1 MSFDDLNDENLL
13 IYAAKFYDKPNVL
26 MSEFKDDMK
35 RFNYLKRLFFKYQ
48 KYGEIRER
56 LILNHLV
63 VIYNVFGVEAST
75 RILFFK
81 INEKYYSALKTYL
94 VFLSF
99 MPEKIHGINGK
110 TILSSDITID
120 AKIAEVLRGLK

>member
-1 MSFDDLNDENLL
+1 MSFDDLNDDNLL

-35 RFNYLKRLFFKYQ
+35 GFNYLKRLFFKYQ

-63 VIYNVFGVEAST
+63 VIYNVFGVEAAT

-81 INEKYYSALKTYL
+81 ITEKYYSALKTYL
-94 VFLSF
+94 VFLSC
-99 MPEKIHGINGK
+99 MPEKIHGINGR

>member
-1 MSFDDLNDENLL
+1 MSFDDLNDDNLL

-63 VIYNVFGVEAST
+63 VIYNVFGVEAAT

-81 INEKYYSALKTYL
+81 ITEKYYSALKTYL
-94 VFLSF
+94 VFLSC
-99 MPEKIHGINGK
+99 MPEKIHGINGR

>member
-63 VIYNVFGVEAST
+63 VIYNVFGVEAAT

-81 INEKYYSALKTYL
+81 INENYYSALKTYL
-94 VFLSF
+94 IFLSY